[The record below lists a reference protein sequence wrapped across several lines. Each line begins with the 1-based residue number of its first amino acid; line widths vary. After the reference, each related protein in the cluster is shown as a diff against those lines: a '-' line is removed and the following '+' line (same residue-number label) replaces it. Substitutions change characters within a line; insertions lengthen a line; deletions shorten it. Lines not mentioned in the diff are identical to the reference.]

1 MQQDRLL
8 CDRQTSE
15 GIRDVYLQIG
25 RKRRGGGLRRIVIMG
40 TGGIDRFAP
49 GLEEA
54 GVGDSVQPG
63 GEARIAP
70 ELAQLTPRQHEGFL
84 CQVIGPRLVAVHKA
98 TKLRADHTL
107 MATHKFLERTPIVF
121 HLGAGNQGPVGASRD
136 PHNQRCVSLR
146 WLSPQLA
153 R

>member
-15 GIRDVYLQIG
+15 GIRDVYPQIG
-25 RKRRGGGLRRIVIMG
+25 WKRRGCGLRRIVI
-40 TGGIDRFAP
+40 TGIGDNDRFAL

-98 TKLRADHTL
+98 AKLRADHAL
-107 MATHKFLERTPIVF
+107 MATHESLERTPIIS
-121 HLGAGNQGPVGASRD
+121 HLGADNQGPVGASRD
-136 PHNQRCVSLR
+136 LHNQRCVSLR